1 MHYGPFFFTN
11 TTGKTTVET
20 VPPGMPIGQR
30 EALSPGDL
38 DGVIRLYDERPEFTI
53 ITTNPMGLRVTV
65 DAQTFTGPRSVNW
78 VPGSMHEVTVETQVD
93 GDSRY
98 LFGRW
103 SDDGE
108 QTHMFEASLDTTVL
122 TASFIEQTRI
132 PADVFPADGG
142 TVEITPVVADGFYTA
157 RSEVTITAMPA
168 PGFFFVG
175 WFGFTFRGI
184 HGDASNPAV
193 FTNNSAGTDYTAF
206 FVTQSPLIID
216 TNISATRVEVNGML
230 SSLPTGFSFA
240 PDTPVT
246 IGPPPSVQTVPGG
259 STRFLLQSWSDGG
272 APTHDIVIPPEGA
285 VIAADF
291 QTQHLLTTAASPPD
305 RGSVFVSP
313 NAVDGYYNEG
323 DQVTIAEAA
332 NDDLQFLIWLGDLS
346 GFESPQTLVMGEQ
359 RDVTAFLGISQALE
373 SGRPV
378 SVKFPEVASPTLFTD
393 ARAYWIRVPE
403 GATELE
409 IVYDNNTAGVD
420 IDRFVLK
427 DFFPFLTSEGVVVDH
442 AATGFSGDET
452 ILVRPTSDPLLR
464 AGVYFI
470 AFGVLTPG
478 TESNGRLTA
487 TVKGGDPFPA
497 IDLSQSAFTFM
508 IENAG
513 AGDLNVLLNSDQP
526 WLHVTPNQGT
536 STVED
541 GTEVT
546 VSIDSTGLPPGTYD
560 GAIGLLQVDSLPDL
574 KGARLK
580 AEPVSVPVTLVI
592 VSSNPAINA
601 GGVVN
606 AASGGPTVVP
616 GGVASIFGVNLAGG
630 TQLASSTPLPT
641 SLGGV
646 QVTVNGIPA
655 PIFFV
660 SAFQINFQIPFDG
673 LTNGSLTIVVIRDGV
688 ASSGEEVAVAEF
700 APGLFVVP
708 QTSPNQALP
717 IIQRFP
723 DFSTISPANP
733 AKAGVY

>member
-1 MHYGPFFFTN
+1 
-11 TTGKTTVET
+11 
-20 VPPGMPIGQR
+20 
-30 EALSPGDL
+30 
-38 DGVIRLYDERPEFTI
+38 
-53 ITTNPMGLRVTV
+53 
-65 DAQTFTGPRSVNW
+65 
-78 VPGSMHEVTVETQVD
+78 
-93 GDSRY
+93 
-98 LFGRW
+98 
-103 SDDGE
+103 
-108 QTHMFEASLDTTVL
+108 
-122 TASFIEQTRI
+122 
-132 PADVFPADGG
+132 
-142 TVEITPVVADGFYTA
+142 
-157 RSEVTITAMPA
+157 
-168 PGFFFVG
+168 
-175 WFGFTFRGI
+175 
-184 HGDASNPAV
+184 
-193 FTNNSAGTDYTAF
+193 
-206 FVTQSPLIID
+206 
-216 TNISATRVEVNGML
+216 
-230 SSLPTGFSFA
+230 
-240 PDTPVT
+240 
-246 IGPPPSVQTVPGG
+246 
-259 STRFLLQSWSDGG
+259 
-272 APTHDIVIPPEGA
+272 

-332 NDDLQFLIWLGDLS
+332 NDDSQILIWLGDLS

-393 ARAYWIRVPE
+393 ARAYSIRVPE

-409 IVYDNNTAGVD
+409 IVYDNNTAVVD

-452 ILVRPTSDPLLR
+452 ILVRPTSDPPLR

-478 TESNGRLTA
+478 TETNGRLTA

-497 IDLSQSAFTFM
+497 IDLSQFAFTFTTDNRNPVPQIFM

-546 VSIDSTGLPPGTYD
+546 VSIDSTDLPPAPYD
-560 GAIGLLQVDSLPDL
+560 GAIGILQVDSLPDL

-630 TQLASSTPLPT
+630 TQLASGTPLPT

-660 SAFQINFQIPFDG
+660 SAFQNNFQIPFDV

-688 ASSGEEVAVAEF
+688 GSSGEEVAVAEF
-700 APGLFVVP
+700 APGVFVVP

-733 AKAGVY
+733 AKAGGVLILYITGVGGLTDPPLTEHPALGNPLSFATANPTVTVGGAPAAVSFAGLAPNCVGVGQVNITLPTPLPATTQGPAGPTLTLVIDFGGASSIPVELPAMP

>member
-1 MHYGPFFFTN
+1 M
-11 TTGKTTVET
+11 
-20 VPPGMPIGQR
+20 
-30 EALSPGDL
+30 
-38 DGVIRLYDERPEFTI
+38 
-53 ITTNPMGLRVTV
+53 
-65 DAQTFTGPRSVNW
+65 
-78 VPGSMHEVTVETQVD
+78 
-93 GDSRY
+93 
-98 LFGRW
+98 
-103 SDDGE
+103 
-108 QTHMFEASLDTTVL
+108 
-122 TASFIEQTRI
+122 
-132 PADVFPADGG
+132 
-142 TVEITPVVADGFYTA
+142 
-157 RSEVTITAMPA
+157 
-168 PGFFFVG
+168 
-175 WFGFTFRGI
+175 
-184 HGDASNPAV
+184 
-193 FTNNSAGTDYTAF
+193 
-206 FVTQSPLIID
+206 
-216 TNISATRVEVNGML
+216 
-230 SSLPTGFSFA
+230 
-240 PDTPVT
+240 
-246 IGPPPSVQTVPGG
+246 
-259 STRFLLQSWSDGG
+259 
-272 APTHDIVIPPEGA
+272 
-285 VIAADF
+285 IAADF

-313 NAVDGYYNEG
+313 NAIDGYYNEE

-332 NDDLQFLIWLGDLS
+332 NDDSQFLIWLGDLS

-359 RDVTAFLGISQALE
+359 RDVAAFLGISQALE

-378 SVKFPEVASPTLFTD
+378 SVKFPEVVSPTLFTD
-393 ARAYWIRVPE
+393 ARAYSIRVPE

-420 IDRFVLK
+420 IDLFVLK

-452 ILVRPTSDPLLR
+452 ILVRPTSDPSLR

-478 TESNGRLTA
+478 TKSNGRLTA

-497 IDLSQSAFTFM
+497 IDLSQSAFTFTTDNGNPAPQTFM

-560 GAIGLLQVDSLPDL
+560 GAIGILQVDSLPDL

-580 AEPVSVPVTLVI
+580 AESVSVPVTLII

-616 GGVASIFGVNLAGG
+616 GGVASIFGANVAGG
-630 TQLASSTPLPT
+630 TQLASGTPLPT

-660 SAFQINFQIPFDG
+660 SAFQINFQIPFDV

-700 APGLFVVP
+700 APGVFVVP

-733 AKAGVY
+733 AKAGGVLILYITRVGGLTDPPLTGHPALGNPLSFATANPTVTVGGAPAAVSVAGLAPNFVGVGQVNITLPTPLPATTQGPAGPTLTLVIDFGGASSIPVELPAMP

>member
-1 MHYGPFFFTN
+1 M
-11 TTGKTTVET
+11 
-20 VPPGMPIGQR
+20 
-30 EALSPGDL
+30 
-38 DGVIRLYDERPEFTI
+38 
-53 ITTNPMGLRVTV
+53 
-65 DAQTFTGPRSVNW
+65 
-78 VPGSMHEVTVETQVD
+78 
-93 GDSRY
+93 
-98 LFGRW
+98 
-103 SDDGE
+103 
-108 QTHMFEASLDTTVL
+108 
-122 TASFIEQTRI
+122 
-132 PADVFPADGG
+132 
-142 TVEITPVVADGFYTA
+142 
-157 RSEVTITAMPA
+157 
-168 PGFFFVG
+168 
-175 WFGFTFRGI
+175 
-184 HGDASNPAV
+184 
-193 FTNNSAGTDYTAF
+193 
-206 FVTQSPLIID
+206 
-216 TNISATRVEVNGML
+216 
-230 SSLPTGFSFA
+230 
-240 PDTPVT
+240 
-246 IGPPPSVQTVPGG
+246 
-259 STRFLLQSWSDGG
+259 
-272 APTHDIVIPPEGA
+272 IV
-285 VIAADF
+285 ADF

-332 NDDLQFLIWLGDLS
+332 NDDSQFLIWLGDLS

-359 RDVTAFLGISQALE
+359 RDVTAFLAISQALE

-393 ARAYWIRVPE
+393 ARAYSIRVPE

-420 IDRFVLK
+420 IDLFVLK

-452 ILVRPTSDPLLR
+452 ILVRPTSDPPLR
-464 AGVYFI
+464 AGVYSI

-478 TESNGRLTA
+478 TESNGRPTA

-497 IDLSQSAFTFM
+497 IDLSQSAFTFTTDNGNPAPQTFM

-560 GAIGLLQVDSLPDL
+560 GAIGILQVDSLPDL

-616 GGVASIFGVNLAGG
+616 GGVASIFGANVAGG
-630 TQLASSTPLPT
+630 TQLASGTPLPT

-660 SAFQINFQIPFDG
+660 SAFQINFQIPFDV

-700 APGLFVVP
+700 APGVFVVP

-733 AKAGVY
+733 ALGNPLSFATANPTVPVGGASAAVSFAGLAPNFVGVGQVNITLPTPLPATTQGPAGPTLTLVIDFGGASSIPVELPAMP